1 MFPEEFVAKYVEA
14 FTKMGDYVF
23 DPFCGR
29 GTAILQALLMGRNSA
44 GTDINPVAYCV
55 SNAKARIPAES
66 DVMDRLEELETSFGR
81 KQSGIGDEVCELPEF
96 FRYAYHPDTLRPL
109 VFLRN
114 ALDWRNGDVD
124 RFVAALT
131 LGSLH
136 GEMDKS
142 RSYFS
147 NQMPRTISTKPR
159 YSVRYWRRHRLKP
172 PRRKVFELL
181 RAMTNYRLDGE
192 VPSGKGAVSL
202 CDARD
207 SGEMFRDLEGR
218 VRLIITSPPYLNVTR
233 YEEDQWLRL
242 WFLGFESKPTYQ
254 QVSRDDRHSSEMNYW
269 DFLTEAWEGIA
280 PLVRKGAVFVCRIA
294 GKNIPRKELTENLY
308 ETILSAFPRA
318 YMICA
323 PKISQIRNRQTNN
336 FRPGAK
342 GCLFELDHVF
352 MLT

>member
-1 MFPEEFVAKYVEA
+1 MFPEEFVAKQVEA
-14 FTKMGDYVF
+14 YTKEGDYVF

-29 GTAILQALLMGRNSA
+29 GTTILQSLLMGRNSA
-44 GTDINPVAYCV
+44 GTDVNPVAYCI

-66 DVMDRLEELETSFGR
+66 DVIGRLEELELLFAS
-81 KQSGIGDEVCELPEF
+81 KQSEIDEDVFDLPEF
-96 FRYAYHPDTLRPL
+96 FCYAFHADTLRSL
-109 VFLRN
+109 LFLRN

-142 RSYFS
+142 SSYFS

-159 YSVRYWRRHRLKP
+159 YSVRYWRRHRLNP
-172 PRRKVFELL
+172 PQRKVFDLL
-181 RAMTNYRLDGE
+181 RAKAMYRLGGE
-192 VPSGKGAVSL
+192 LPTRRGAVSL

-207 SGEMFRDLEGR
+207 SGEMFQDLQGR
-218 VRLIITSPPYLNVTR
+218 VRLIVTSPPYLNVTR

-242 WFLGFESKPTYQ
+242 WFLGFESKPTYRK
-254 QVSRDDRHSSEMNYW
+254 VSRDDRHSSEANYW

-280 PLVRKGAVFVCRIA
+280 PLLGRSAMFVCRLA
-294 GKNIPRKELTENLY
+294 GKDIPRKELTENLY
-308 ETILSAFPRA
+308 ETILSTFPRA
-318 YMICA
+318 YMIHA
-323 PKISQIRNRQTNN
+323 PKISRIRNRQSNN

-342 GCLFELDHVF
+342 GCFFEMDHAF